1 MSTDLSH
8 PVDGV
13 DDAESV
19 DPSAAHDTPDDALDD
34 SHGDTYDDTV
44 EVRRDGPLSGLVGAT
59 AAAVSVAYLVRAA
72 GSGSVLDWALCLL
85 TAVIG
90 ALHLAAVLDAR
101 APLMVVDHQ
110 GVRVRRGRLWHG
122 VAWDHVDR
130 VEHHP
135 RTSLLGDGSLSVVEL
150 DGRVL
155 SVRLSLSTQLTGSD
169 WHELGDALL
178 DLSEGRTTV
187 VEPGPDEPSVP
198 SASPEPARET
208 APARRQEVTLDKAPV
223 LLTAEPDHDSS
234 DDTPSD
240 DTPGDVT
247 SVVHLPVATDPS
259 TTSTIVIDADDVPAT
274 PADPVVGPVLV
285 AARTRLG
292 LSVDQLADR
301 TRIRPHVIESVELDD
316 FGPCGG
322 DFYARGHLRTLGRI
336 LGLDA
341 EPLVAAYD
349 EHYAGAPI
357 DPRRVFEADLATAS
371 GRGIQGT
378 RGRVNWSV
386 LVAAVMA
393 VVLLWSVA
401 RLVTDAPTPVSDQP
415 PLNGSPGNTA
425 RLSGSTTRVPVSF
438 TAVSGGARV
447 VVRDGRSRV
456 VFDEDLPFNQT
467 AKLVVAPPVRI
478 NSTDGGL
485 VVTVDGKAQGSLG
498 SSGQDAARTYVPE

>member
-8 PVDGV
+8 PVDGGS
-13 DDAESV
+13 AEA
-19 DPSAAHDTPDDALDD
+19 DELH
-34 SHGDTYDDTV
+34 DTYDDTV
-44 EVRRDGPLSGLVGAT
+44 EVRRDGPLSALVGAT

-72 GSGSVLDWALCLL
+72 GTGSVLDWALCLL
-85 TAVIG
+85 TGVIG

-110 GVRVRRGRLWHG
+110 GVRVRRGRVWHG
-122 VAWDHVDR
+122 VAWDDVDR
-130 VEHHP
+130 VEHRP
-135 RTSLLGDGSLSVVEL
+135 RTSLLGDGSLGVVEL

-187 VEPGPDEPSVP
+187 VEPGPDEPSGPSVP
-198 SASPEPARET
+198 SESPEPARET
-208 APARRQEVTLDKAPV
+208 APVRRQEVTLDKAPA
-223 LLTAEPDHDSS
+223 LTRAGPADE
-234 DDTPSD
+234 
-240 DTPGDVT
+240 T
-247 SVVHLPVATDPS
+247 SVVQLPLPTDAS
-259 TTSTIVIDADDVPAT
+259 TTSTILIDADDVPET

-292 LSVDQLADR
+292 LSVDQLAER
-301 TRIRPHVIESVELDD
+301 TRIRPHVIESIELDD

-357 DPRRVFEADLATAS
+357 DPRRVFEADLATAT
-371 GRGIQGT
+371 GRGLQGT

-467 AKLVVAPPVRI
+467 AKLVVVPPVRI

-485 VVTVDGKAQGSLG
+485 VVTVDGDEKGPLG
-498 SSGQDAARTYVPE
+498 SSGSDAARTYVPK